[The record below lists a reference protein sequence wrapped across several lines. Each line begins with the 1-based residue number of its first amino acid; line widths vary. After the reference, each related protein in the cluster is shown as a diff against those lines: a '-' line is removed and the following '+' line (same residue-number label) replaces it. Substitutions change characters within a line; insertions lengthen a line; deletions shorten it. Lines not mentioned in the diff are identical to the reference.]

1 MAKREKFGK
10 FVLLEEIDHSG
21 LGTEYRAAK
30 LGPTGLEKIVTV
42 LRLAPSLSA
51 NADAVKLLMDQ
62 VKFAAQLHSP
72 NIVKVLGIGGKVGS
86 PCWVSCEFIEGK
98 SLKAVFDR
106 TQQDRFPFSVDHGLL
121 IASKVR
127 HRPRGRPRA
136 QDAGRASGT
145 STAW

>member
-10 FVLLEEIDHSG
+10 FVLLEEIDASG

-51 NADAVKLLMDQ
+51 NAEAVKLLMDQ
-62 VKFAAQLHSP
+62 VKFAAQLHNP

-86 PCWVSCEFIEGK
+86 PCWVSYEFIEGK
-98 SLKAVFDR
+98 SL
-106 TQQDRFPFSVDHGLL
+106 
-121 IASKVR
+121 
-127 HRPRGRPRA
+127 
-136 QDAGRASGT
+136 
-145 STAW
+145 